1 MSNPARR
8 LETLERVVPAPPR
21 RSHVQQWLATVSDE
35 DVDILADVAEAEKAG
50 RDLDTL
56 PPDTL
61 ARYDELIAEHAQ

>member
-1 MSNPARR
+1 MKNSARR

-21 RSHVQQWLATVSDE
+21 RSHVRQFLATLSDS
-35 DVDILADVAEAEKAG
+35 DVDILADIAEAQKAG

-56 PPDTL
+56 PPATL

>member
-8 LETLERVVPAPPR
+8 LETLERGVPAPPR

-35 DVDILADVAEAEKAG
+35 DVDILADVAEAQKAG

-61 ARYDELIAEHAQ
+61 ARYDELIAEYAQ